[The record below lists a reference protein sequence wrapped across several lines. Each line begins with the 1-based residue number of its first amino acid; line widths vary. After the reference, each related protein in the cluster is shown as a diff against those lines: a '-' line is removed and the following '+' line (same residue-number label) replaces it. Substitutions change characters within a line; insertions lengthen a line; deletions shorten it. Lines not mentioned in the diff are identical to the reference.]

1 MSSPDPI
8 STLSPYRYINL
19 ETLKRN
25 GEGVTT
31 TVWFT
36 IDGRK
41 INVVTRNQTGKVKR
55 LRNNPNVRLA
65 PCGIRGHLK
74 GQWFNGEAS
83 FANPEE
89 LNNALSLRNKKY
101 GLRARLAGILSR
113 TKGQLVGIIIN
124 LDGVR

>member
-1 MSSPDPI
+1 MYTKSNTNILSDDTPPTPTRGWRVKHSIVLRIEKENNITNAFSSKDMSSADPI

-55 LRNNPNVRLA
+55 LRNNPN
-65 PCGIRGHLK
+65 
-74 GQWFNGEAS
+74 
-83 FANPEE
+83 
-89 LNNALSLRNKKY
+89 
-101 GLRARLAGILSR
+101 
-113 TKGQLVGIIIN
+113 
-124 LDGVR
+124 